1 MNRPTSPAQMQAH
14 VQAWQQSGLTQKEYC
29 RQHQLASH
37 LLAYWIRRVRQKNAP
52 AAKGFVAVSLST
64 SATPVMELLTSSGAR
79 LLFYSRPEAAYLQEL
94 LS

>member
-1 MNRPTSPAQMQAH
+1 MNRPTSPSQMQAH
-14 VQAWQQSGLTQKEYC
+14 VQAWQQSGLAQKAYC

-37 LLAYWIRRVRQKNAP
+37 LLAYWIRRCRKQNAP
-52 AAKGFVAVSLST
+52 QAKGFVVVSLSA
-64 SATPVMELLTSSGAR
+64 SATPVMELLTPGGAR